1 MQDATDNFQLP
12 FLLPDQA
19 QKHVTHNEALQRVDA
34 LMQLVIRATISTPP
48 QSPVD
53 GACYAISATPA
64 PIWTGLAGQIA
75 LYQDGRWSFIAP
87 KSGWIAYF
95 QESGA
100 LCRFDGQSWQPVN
113 PPDAQ
118 LQSLGINATAD
129 NTNRLALSSPAS
141 LFNHAGSGHQV
152 KINRA
157 DDAATASLLFQSN
170 WSGRAEMG
178 LAGDN
183 NFSIKASANGA
194 TWKTGLIMDGAGVV
208 RLPQRPAC
216 RASLNPASASPAAN
230 SQTGF
235 QVLSVNQGGFALGAA
250 LAPAPGNRLTVP
262 ATGLY
267 MVQLS
272 VLTGTT
278 TGHSTTLLVNG
289 NPTALSIKVNAQGAN
304 SLASAGLLLSLAAND
319 QLSLLHSGGASL
331 EFGPG
336 KTELSLFML

>member
-1 MQDATDNFQLP
+1 MQDVTDNFQFP

-34 LMQLVIRATISTPP
+34 LMQLVIRATLSAPP
-48 QSPVD
+48 QNPAE
-53 GACYAISATPA
+53 GTCYAVSATPA
-64 PIWTGLAGQIA
+64 AVWSGLAGQIA
-75 LYQDGRWSFIAP
+75 LYQDGRWSFLSP
-87 KSGWIAYF
+87 KAGWIAYL
-95 QESGA
+95 QEAGM
-100 LCRFDGQSWQPVN
+100 LCRHDGQAWQPVS
-113 PPDAQ
+113 PPDQQ
-118 LQSLGINATAD
+118 LLSLGINATAD
-129 NTNRLALSSPAS
+129 STNRFALSSAAS
-141 LFNHAGSGHQV
+141 LFNHAGSGHQL

-194 TWKTGLIMDGAGVV
+194 AWKTGLIMDGAGVV

-216 RASLNPASASPAAN
+216 RASLNPATAAPAAN

-235 QVLSVNQGGFALGAA
+235 QLLSVNQGGFALGAA

-267 MVQLS
+267 MVALN
-272 VLTGTT
+272 VFTGTT
-278 TGHSTTLLVNG
+278 TGHSITLLVNG
-289 NPTALSIKVNAQGAN
+289 NPATLSIKVNAQEAN

-319 QLSLLHSGGASL
+319 QLSLLHSGGGSL
-331 EFGPG
+331 DFGPG